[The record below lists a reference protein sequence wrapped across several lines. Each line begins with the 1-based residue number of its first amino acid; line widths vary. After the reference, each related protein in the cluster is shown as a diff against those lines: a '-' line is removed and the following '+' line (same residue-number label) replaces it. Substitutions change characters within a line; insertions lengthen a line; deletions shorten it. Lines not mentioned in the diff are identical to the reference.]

1 NSSILI
7 VGQENNHSAATD
19 SSGDWSIYVPAGTS
33 WTVEISADGFST
45 QNIAVEVSGVSNSVD
60 IEMSALPVSVQGVVS
75 YIDSEQLSS
84 ISEGVILELIPVEGM
99 VREIVTPEKE
109 FLDGSWT
116 GNWSAEIEPGGWIL
130 RASYEEGNLIAMG
143 LVEAEVVI
151 GDYLDLEMTEG
162 GWFRMDTE
170 WLDYEGTSRTL
181 ADTDLAEFSMID
193 EPNLII
199 NIGAG
204 MEWVQQ
210 VNQEGFIEMLM
221 IPGIIDASSEFEV
234 LQRNLTMSYTGG
246 QGVTIS
252 PGQESPPVTLSH
264 VRIANH
270 EISVSFTNNSG
281 GDPDYEGTAD
291 SARAVV
297 NSEGGYNPIVF
308 QMSVEYL
315 GHEPF
320 DSFSIT
326 GETAGTDGS
335 DWLVEFHNGSGLWN
349 STSEFD
355 MGLDNVLNFSD
366 LHVRVTP
373 ANQSTAHSFTNGHTI
388 SMTIASTDDGY
399 MVDHSVVVRIPQI
412 HDFVLTEPMD
422 EIYGIQPGES
432 VSVGIKFTNSGNG
445 DERYEFEFDDA
456 ELPEGWVRTGST
468 THTIGAF
475 ASSTHSVTVT
485 SPANASDEEFTIYVS
500 VRDEANN
507 TYPDIEINVQTS
519 IPLLRIVSHQN
530 YNGGEDAESGQTAL
544 YIIEVENTGLVDAQ
558 QVQLNGT
565 LCDVYSGCPS
575 TSGVVMGTDIRD
587 IPANSEV
594 AFEISFDLSD
604 ISPATY
610 YFHFEINNTG
620 FDSVEEY
627 SITDIKVR
635 SPPVEENSDW
645 LAWLLGA
652 MLIFALLTLTRRGGR
667 RRGSAPF

>member
-1 NSSILI
+1 M
-7 VGQENNHSAATD
+7 
-19 SSGDWSIYVPAGTS
+19 
-33 WTVEISADGFST
+33 
-45 QNIAVEVSGVSNSVD
+45 SGVSNSVD
-60 IEMSALPVSVQGVVS
+60 TEMSALPVSVQGTVS

-109 FLDGSWT
+109 ILDGSWT
-116 GNWSAEIEPGGWIL
+116 GNWSTEVEPGGWIL
-130 RASYEEGNLIAMG
+130 RASYEDGNLIAMG

-151 GDYLDLEMTEG
+151 GGYLDLEMTEG
-162 GWFRMDTE
+162 GWFRMDTK
-170 WLDYEGTSRTL
+170 WLDYEGASRTL
-181 ADTDLAEFSMID
+181 ADTDLAEFNMVD

-204 MEWVQQ
+204 MEWVQP

-234 LQRNLTMSYTGG
+234 IQRNLTMSYTGG

-297 NSEGGYNPIVF
+297 DSEGGYDPIVF

-373 ANQSTAHSFTNGHTI
+373 ANQSTAHSFANGHTV

-399 MVDHSVVVRIPQI
+399 MEDQSVVVKIPQI
-412 HDFVLTEPMD
+412 HGFELTEPMD
-422 EIYGIQPGES
+422 EAYGIEPGES
-432 VSVGIKFTNSGNG
+432 IATGIKFTNSGNG
-445 DERYEFEFDDA
+445 DELYEFEFDDS
-456 ELPEGWVRTGST
+456 ELPDGWIRTGST
-468 THTIGAF
+468 SHTIGAF
-475 ASSTHSVTVT
+475 VSSTHSVSVM
-485 SPANASDEEFTIYVS
+485 SPANATDEEFTIYVS
-500 VRDEANN
+500 VRDKANN

-519 IPLLRIVSHQN
+519 MPLLRIVSHQN
-530 YNGGEDAESGQTAL
+530 YNGGEDAEAGQTAL
-544 YIIEVENTGLVDAQ
+544 YKVVVVNTGLVDAQ

-565 LCDVYSGCPS
+565 LCDTYSSCPS
-575 TSGVVMGTDIRD
+575 APGTGVMGTDIRD
-587 IPANSEV
+587 VPANSEV
-594 AFEISFDLSD
+594 VFEISFDLSD

-610 YFHFEINNTG
+610 YFHFEINKTG
-620 FDSVEEY
+620 FDSVEDY

-635 SPPVEENSDW
+635 SPPVEESSDW
-645 LAWLLGA
+645 IGWLLGA
-652 MLIFALLTLTRRGGR
+652 MLIVALLTLTRRGGR